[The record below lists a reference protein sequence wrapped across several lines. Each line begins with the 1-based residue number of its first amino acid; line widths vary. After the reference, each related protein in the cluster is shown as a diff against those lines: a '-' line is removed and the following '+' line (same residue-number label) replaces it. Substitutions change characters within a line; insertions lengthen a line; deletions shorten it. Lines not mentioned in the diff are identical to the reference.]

1 MLELREAHIQ
11 TKIDNEIKLARA
23 NATSN
28 RRVALAALKRKHLYE
43 LQLEKM
49 GGTRMTLEAQAMS
62 IEAANVNLETMKAM
76 ERGAEAMKHIHQNMS
91 IDKVDQTMEDIREQM
106 DLATEV
112 SDAISQPQLFGAQ
125 IDDDQLLE
133 ELEEL
138 EQQELDRQLLGLGRV
153 PVSTPGLPSQ
163 PLGAPVLSP
172 PQSAIAGS
180 SVLSK
185 PQAAVAGS
193 SGLSTP
199 QAAVARSSVLSTPQA
214 AAARSSGLNPPL
226 AAASSPLP
234 PPQKQR
240 YVPPPPPPSKQPVVE
255 EDEDD
260 ELAELR
266 ESMGMAA

>member
-1 MLELREAHIQ
+1 MNLFFAKKKEKPTPKDAIINLRGTLSMLELREAHIQ
-11 TKIDNEIKLARA
+11 TKIDNEVKLARA

-172 PQSAIAGS
+172 PQPAI
-180 SVLSK
+180 
-185 PQAAVAGS
+185 AGS

-199 QAAVARSSVLSTPQA
+199 QAAVARSSV
-214 AAARSSGLNPPL
+214 LNPPL